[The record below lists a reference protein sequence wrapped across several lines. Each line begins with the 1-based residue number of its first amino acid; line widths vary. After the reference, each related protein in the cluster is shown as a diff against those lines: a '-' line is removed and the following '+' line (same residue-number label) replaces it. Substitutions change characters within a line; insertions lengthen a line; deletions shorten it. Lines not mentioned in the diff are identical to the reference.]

1 LTDAHN
7 CAPLVHNIDSA
18 VKRATDLTSQLLAFS
33 RKGKFVSEPV
43 DVHRA
48 AAEVVNVLNHSIDK
62 KIAIVERMDATHSV
76 TEADSSQLHNV
87 LLNLALNARDAMPQG
102 GTIEIRTKNLEI
114 DPKRAPRHLAQL
126 IAGHYIQIS
135 VSDTGEGMTKEVQRR
150 IFEPFF
156 TTKPPGEGTGLGL
169 AAAYGTLKN
178 HGGAIHVKSALGAGT
193 TVYAYLPLSDRE
205 PKSAAADS
213 DPASTLS
220 HTARVLLVDDE
231 APVRDVV
238 STMLQSLGCQVAA
251 SGDGQQAIQH
261 YRANAKE
268 TDLVIL
274 DMVMPSMSG
283 RETFAALREID
294 PQVRALLA
302 SGYSIEGE
310 AQMLVDEGVAGFIQK
325 PYGRAKL
332 GRAIARVLRHA
343 RDAG

>member
-1 LTDAHN
+1 
-7 CAPLVHNIDSA
+7 
-18 VKRATDLTSQLLAFS
+18 
-33 RKGKFVSEPV
+33 
-43 DVHRA
+43 
-48 AAEVVNVLNHSIDK
+48 
-62 KIAIVERMDATHSV
+62 
-76 TEADSSQLHNV
+76 
-87 LLNLALNARDAMPQG
+87 
-102 GTIEIRTKNLEI
+102 
-114 DPKRAPRHLAQL
+114 
-126 IAGHYIQIS
+126 
-135 VSDTGEGMTKEVQRR
+135 
-150 IFEPFF
+150 
-156 TTKPPGEGTGLGL
+156 
-169 AAAYGTLKN
+169 
-178 HGGAIHVKSALGAGT
+178 
-193 TVYAYLPLSDRE
+193 
-205 PKSAAADS
+205 
-213 DPASTLS
+213 
-220 HTARVLLVDDE
+220 VLLVDDE

-251 SGDGQQAIQH
+251 FGDGQQAIQH

-283 RETFAALREID
+283 RETLAALREID